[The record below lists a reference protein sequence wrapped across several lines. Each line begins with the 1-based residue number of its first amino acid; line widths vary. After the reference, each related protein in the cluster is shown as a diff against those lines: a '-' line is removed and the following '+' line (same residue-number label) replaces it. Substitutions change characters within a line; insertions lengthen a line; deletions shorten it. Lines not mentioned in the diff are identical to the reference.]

1 MEELIWPTI
10 VFILIYVLF
19 VTIIVGLCAWYCGK
33 EHLKEAGDEY
43 ERLSSVEL
51 IPKDS
56 EDDRPIVNL

>member
-10 VFILIYVLF
+10 FF
-19 VTIIVGLCAWYCGK
+19 IIVYVFLMGILGVLVCSYCTK
-33 EHLKEAGDEY
+33 QHLKEAGTEY

-51 IPKDS
+51 IPNDS

>member
-10 VFILIYVLF
+10 VFIIIYVLF
-19 VTIIVGLCAWYCGK
+19 VTIIVGLCAWHCSK
-33 EHLKEAGDEY
+33 QHLKEAGTEY

-51 IPKDS
+51 IPKES